1 MLQGYNEDSGVGLVG
16 LTVNKTV
23 KRYTF
28 QGDLGKKKNNNNFVS
43 VLTHFG
49 HIDSMVF
56 WFKMLEGGLQNE
68 YFWSHI

>member
-16 LTVNKTV
+16 LTVATTV

-28 QGDLGKKKNNNNFVS
+28 QGDLGKKNNNNFVS
-43 VLTHFG
+43 VMTHFG
-49 HIDSMVF
+49 HIDSVVF
-56 WFKMLEGGLQNE
+56 WFKMLESGFQIE